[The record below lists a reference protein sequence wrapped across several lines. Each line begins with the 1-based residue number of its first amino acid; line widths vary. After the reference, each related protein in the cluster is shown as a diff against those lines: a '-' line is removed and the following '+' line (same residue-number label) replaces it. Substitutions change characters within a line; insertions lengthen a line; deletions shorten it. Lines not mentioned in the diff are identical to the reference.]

1 MAQAYVHINGV
12 TYEYD
17 GVVDGAYARQL
28 AERLGTTD
36 GGYQVIPVR
45 IEGKAL
51 ELRVQLS
58 AVWASGA
65 VVVEPPRSA
74 YEDHGLQVV

>member
-17 GVVDGAYARQL
+17 GVIDARYATQL
-28 AERLGTTD
+28 AERLANVD
-36 GGYQVIPVR
+36 GESQQIPVR
-45 IEGKAL
+45 IEGRAF

-58 AVWASGA
+58 AVWGSGVIIA
-65 VVVEPPRSA
+65 EPPRSA